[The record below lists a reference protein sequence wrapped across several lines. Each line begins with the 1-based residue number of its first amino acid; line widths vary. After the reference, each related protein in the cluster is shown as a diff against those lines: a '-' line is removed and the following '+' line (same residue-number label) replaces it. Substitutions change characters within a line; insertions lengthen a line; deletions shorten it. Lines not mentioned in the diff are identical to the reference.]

1 MVNLLLIGSGG
12 FVGSVARYLLSRA
25 MQLLLPQLGIPA
37 GTLSVNVLGCL
48 LAGLLG
54 GLLESR
60 LELSPELQL
69 FLFVGVLGGFTTFSA
84 FGYETFNLLRT
95 AHPLVAGA
103 NILLQLALGLGA
115 VCLGHWLAQRI

>member
-1 MVNLLLIGSGG
+1 MTRLLLIGSGG
-12 FVGSVARYLLSRA
+12 FIGAVGRYLVSRGMQSLF
-25 MQLLLPQLGIPA
+25 MQLSLPI

-60 LELSPELQL
+60 IYLSAEAQL
-69 FLFVGVLGGFTTFSA
+69 FLFVGCLGGFTTFSA

-95 AHPLVAGA
+95 THPLVAGA
-103 NILLQLALGLGA
+103 NMLAQLVLGIGA
-115 VCLGHWLAQRI
+115 VCLGHWLARLI

>member
-1 MVNLLLIGSGG
+1 MLRLLLIGCGG
-12 FVGSVARYLLSRA
+12 FLGSVGRYLVSRTTQSLCNQLS
-25 MQLLLPQLGIPA
+25 IPA

-60 LELSPELQL
+60 IDLSAEAQL

-95 AHPLVAGA
+95 THPLVAGA
-103 NILLQLALGLGA
+103 NILAQLALGLGA
-115 VCLGHWLAQRI
+115 VCLGHWLARFF